1 MIKDIYSRDALA
13 PKYNDATLEVSD
25 TLSQL
30 ILKIENCLFTNKG
43 DVLGAPGI
51 GCNLDELIFSLVL
64 NENTIQNNI
73 NSQITAYCL
82 PDIAGRPGNWS
93 AKSVNTSL
101 KVPMRISILISGK
114 RQRCVTM
121 CDSYRTP
128 TGFLLRG
135 RNNLRP
141 KLFRL
146 TIRSS
151 IDSRIRRDNI
161 ASKVSAG
168 KPCCVDSASILIR
181 LKRT

>member
-73 NSQITAYCL
+73 NSQITSYCL
-82 PDIAGRPGNWS
+82 PDIAGFDINTRVSFFSTLERDGCLVDIF
-93 AKSVNTSL
+93 VNE
-101 KVPMRISILISGK
+101 
-114 RQRCVTM
+114 QRVI
-121 CDSYRTP
+121 
-128 TGFLLRG
+128 GA
-135 RNNLRP
+135 
-141 KLFRL
+141 LF
-146 TIRSS
+146 
-151 IDSRIRRDNI
+151 
-161 ASKVSAG
+161 
-168 KPCCVDSASILIR
+168 
-181 LKRT
+181 